1 MVRFLML
8 PPIIRPIPGLSPAD
22 EAAFDAYAAELIAQ
36 LSLIACLVLLTCTVA
51 WWPLDG
57 WLMPPR
63 HQAAFEHLRLGVIG
77 VELAGIAMFFRWSAA
92 RRRALVLAPL
102 IHVAFALV
110 LGLSLGPL
118 GAEGLPWLADALL
131 VIVPSVVLPLRLGRR
146 IFATAAV
153 AAALLGGFFLPD
165 PSTLAGA
172 AAWGQ
177 VSFALFAAVF
187 SITTGEVLL
196 RILRRVFFQRQELDR
211 ANAALAS
218 LTDSLAARVAEKT
231 RELTA
236 LARHLDRALE
246 AERRR
251 IARDLHDDLGQLL
264 TAIRYTLAR
273 LDARLPDRPEDVA
286 LLLDDLTGLVDG
298 TRASVRGFLTDLRP
312 RVLDDYGLAAAA
324 EWLCERVQAAG
335 DLRCTLAVDPAFPGA
350 ADVLEADT
358 PLELQGL
365 EPDAD
370 TSLALFRVLQEAS
383 TNALKHAGATTLAFA
398 LRVEGG
404 DLVVEARDDGQGFD
418 ADAETAGFG
427 LLGLRERLH
436 AGGGDLQVESRP
448 GGGTTLTARLPARP
462 EAP

>member
-1 MVRFLML
+1 MADAAA
-8 PPIIRPIPGLSPAD
+8 PPGGLRAPA
-22 EAAFDAYAAELIAQ
+22 A
-36 LSLIACLVLLTCTVA
+36 
-51 WWPLDG
+51 G
-57 WLMPPR
+57 PR
-63 HQAAFEHLRLGVIG
+63 RRGTLRNRTL
-77 VELAGIAMFFRWSAA
+77 FRWSAA

-102 IHVAFALV
+102 IHVSFALV
-110 LGLSLGPL
+110 LGLSLGSL

-131 VIVPSVVLPLRLGRR
+131 VIGPSVVLPLRLGRR
-146 IFATAAV
+146 ILATAAV
-153 AAALLGGFFLPD
+153 ATALLGGFFLPD
-165 PSTLAGA
+165 PSTLAGP

-177 VSFALFAAVF
+177 VSFAVFAAVF

-324 EWLCERVQAAG
+324 EWLCDRVQAAG
-335 DLRCTLAVDPAFPGA
+335 DLRCTLAVEPAFPGA
-350 ADVLEADT
+350 ADVLDT
-358 PLELQGL
+358 EIPMESEGL

-383 TNALKHAGATTLAFA
+383 TNALKHAGATTLALA
-398 LRVEGG
+398 LRVEGP
-404 DLVVEARDDGQGFD
+404 DLVVEVRDDGVGFD

-436 AGGGDLQVESRP
+436 AGGGELHVVSRP
-448 GGGTTLTARLPARP
+448 GAGTTLTARLPARP
-462 EAP
+462 EAL